1 MVVVHHEV
9 RGEFPMRKLFLVLL
23 AAASCTSNEYSEG
36 ALALKWKPPPGVE
49 LQGETKDGNVTTA
62 KFTGGVE
69 VRSVTG
75 TPPEINADLDKLK
88 ELLVSGAKLAL
99 PGEARSGKAGTI
111 PAGPTVRWEMFS
123 GDDRSLIYY
132 VPGKDRYVLLTMTA
146 PASQF
151 NKRSDKMELSMGSLK
166 LQ

>member
-1 MVVVHHEV
+1 
-9 RGEFPMRKLFLVLL
+9 MRRLFLMLL
-23 AAASCTSNEYSEG
+23 ATASCTSNEYSDG
-36 ALALKWKPPPGVE
+36 ALSLKWKPPPGVE

-62 KFTGGVE
+62 TFTGGVV
-69 VRSVTG
+69 VRSVIAA
-75 TPPEINADLDKLK
+75 PPEINSDLDKLK
-88 ELLVSGAKLAL
+88 TLLVSGGKL
-99 PGEARSGKAGTI
+99 PVTGEVRSGRAGTI

-132 VPGKDRYVLLTMTA
+132 VPGKDRYVLLTMTS